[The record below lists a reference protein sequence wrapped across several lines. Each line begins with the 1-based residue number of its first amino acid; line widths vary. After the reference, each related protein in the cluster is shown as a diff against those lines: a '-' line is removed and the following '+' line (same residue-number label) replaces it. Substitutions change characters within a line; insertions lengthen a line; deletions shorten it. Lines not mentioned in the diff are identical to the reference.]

1 MRLRGGVVGLRHPRS
16 YAAPVVGVCEQIG
29 GFVRDHDG
37 RNPGY
42 TTRYQVAPKNC
53 RCSVPRYNVT
63 HSKGRPVARS
73 ATQARE
79 QSALPKEVDPAH
91 RRAKRQR
98 AQSTDRT
105 AFAGGD
111 SASSVRI
118 RLLIPAELQRRP
130 VVRVPADV
138 ANALPSSGVATVRVG
153 VAGRSSEP
161 RESRAPDWPK
171 RQS

>member
-1 MRLRGGVVGLRHPRS
+1 MCLRGDVAGLRHPRS
-16 YAAPVVGVCEQIG
+16 HAAPVVGVWEQIG

-37 RNPGY
+37 RSPGY
-42 TTRYQVAPKNC
+42 ATRYQVAPKNC
-53 RCSVPRYNVT
+53 RCSVPRHNVI

-73 ATQARE
+73 ATQARQ
-79 QSALPKEVDPAH
+79 QSALPKEVDAAH

-98 AQSTDRT
+98 AQSTGRT

-130 VVRVPADV
+130 VVRVPAGV
-138 ANALPSSGVATVRVG
+138 ANAPPSSGVATVRDG